1 LSGNGIELNGGKW
14 DEIEGKRGREE
25 EVIFVEEGKLLALF
39 FWFFVDNEIIEY
51 YICVHLH
58 CFGRFLF

>member
-39 FWFFVDNEIIEY
+39 FWFLLIMNII
-51 YICVHLH
+51 
-58 CFGRFLF
+58 